1 MPVQQ
6 QRAREAGL
14 SAGRAQ
20 RHQLVHGQHQL
31 DVPLHHVSDCG
42 VGMMLVRS
50 LFACALAGILGSAY
64 AQSSGQALFEAH
76 CAPCHQNDGSGTVGL
91 APALTGAHWAVLGA
105 NSKYLPTVLLKGLAG
120 RIEVNGQNFSGN
132 MPSFAAQWDDTNLA
146 AIAQYVRGLQGNTT
160 VSNTPQEWADLR
172 QSTGSPPQ
180 TRLMRLGLLGA
191 K

>member
-1 MPVQQ
+1 M
-6 QRAREAGL
+6 RK
-14 SAGRAQ
+14 
-20 RHQLVHGQHQL
+20 
-31 DVPLHHVSDCG
+31 
-42 VGMMLVRS
+42 
-50 LFACALAGILGSAY
+50 
-64 AQSSGQALFEAH
+64 
-76 CAPCHQNDGSGTVGL
+76 
-91 APALTGAHWAVLGA
+91 VLGKLCLRLIA
-105 NSKYLPTVLLKGLAG
+105 RLAIKTMAVAPWVLHLHSQGRTGLFWARIPSTCPTVLLKGLAG

>member
-76 CAPCHQNDGSGTVGL
+76 
-91 APALTGAHWAVLGA
+91 
-105 NSKYLPTVLLKGLAG
+105 LAG
-120 RIEVNGQNFSGN
+120 RIEVNGQKFSGN
-132 MPSFAAQWDDTNLA
+132 MPSFAAQWDDANLA